1 MIIDKFVS
9 RIFAFVL
16 SFFLISPILLVVLFA
31 FTDRAIAS
39 FPINYL
45 TLKWWVE
52 IFNHRQFAS
61 CLFNSVTIGLSVA
74 LVSSIT
80 GTMAAVGLSKLP
92 TKTASLTLAIICIP
106 IMLPPLVLGIALLSF
121 YVSLGMKLGLHTV
134 IISHLLFTQ
143 PFVILVV
150 YSRMITFDYSVIDR
164 ARDLGAT
171 PLKAFIT
178 ITIPI
183 IQPVVIGAAL
193 LAVALSVD
201 DFIITF
207 FTIGAG
213 NTLPTLVFG
222 MMRTSLRPSVNAIG
236 TIILFMTISSSI
248 IALWITK
255 YRG

>member
-1 MIIDKFVS
+1 MNISKFIS
-9 RIFAFVL
+9 AFFSFVL
-16 SFFLISPILLVVLFA
+16 AFFLISPIILVVLFS
-31 FTDRAIAS
+31 FSDRALAN
-39 FPINYL
+39 FPINNL
-45 TLKWWVE
+45 TFKWWIE
-52 IFNHRQFAS
+52 IFNHRQFMS
-61 CLFNSVTIGLSVA
+61 CLINSITIGISVA

-80 GTMAAVGLSKLP
+80 GTMAAIGLSKMP
-92 TKTASLTLAIICIP
+92 NKSASFILAVISIP
-106 IMLPPLVLGIALLSF
+106 IMLPPLVLGISLLSF
-121 YVSLGMKLGLHTV
+121 YVSIGMKLGLHTV

-143 PFVILVV
+143 PFVILIV
-150 YSRMITFDYSVIDR
+150 YSRMITFDYSVIDS
-164 ARDLGAT
+164 ARDLGAS
-171 PLKAFIT
+171 PLKAFLT
-178 ITIPI
+178 ITVPI
-183 IQPVVIGAAL
+183 IQPVVIGASL

-248 IALWITK
+248 IALWITR

>member
-1 MIIDKFVS
+1 MNISKFIS
-9 RIFAFVL
+9 AFFSFVL
-16 SFFLISPILLVVLFA
+16 AFFLISPIILVVLFS
-31 FTDRAIAS
+31 FSDRALAN
-39 FPINYL
+39 FPINNL
-45 TLKWWVE
+45 TFKWWIE
-52 IFNHRQFAS
+52 IFNHRQFMS
-61 CLFNSVTIGLSVA
+61 CLINSITIGISVA

-80 GTMAAVGLSKLP
+80 GTMAAIGLSKMP
-92 TKTASLTLAIICIP
+92 NKSASLILAVISIP
-106 IMLPPLVLGIALLSF
+106 IMLPPLVLGISLLSF
-121 YVSLGMKLGLHTV
+121 YVSIGMKLGLHTV

-143 PFVILVV
+143 PFVILIV
-150 YSRMITFDYSVIDR
+150 YSRMITFDYSVIDS
-164 ARDLGAT
+164 ARDLGAS
-171 PLKAFIT
+171 PLKAFLT
-178 ITIPI
+178 ITVPI
-183 IQPVVIGAAL
+183 IQPVVIGASL

-248 IALWITK
+248 IALWITR

>member
-1 MIIDKFVS
+1 
-9 RIFAFVL
+9 
-16 SFFLISPILLVVLFA
+16 
-31 FTDRAIAS
+31 
-39 FPINYL
+39 
-45 TLKWWVE
+45 
-52 IFNHRQFAS
+52 
-61 CLFNSVTIGLSVA
+61 
-74 LVSSIT
+74 
-80 GTMAAVGLSKLP
+80 
-92 TKTASLTLAIICIP
+92 
-106 IMLPPLVLGIALLSF
+106 
-121 YVSLGMKLGLHTV
+121 MKLGLHTV

-150 YSRMITFDYSVIDR
+150 YSRMITFDYSVIDS
-164 ARDLGAT
+164 ARDLGAS

-236 TIILFMTISSSI
+236 TIILLMTISSSI

>member
-1 MIIDKFVS
+1 MIIDKFIS
-9 RIFAFVL
+9 RIFALIL
-16 SFFLISPILLVVLFA
+16 SFFLLSPILLVVLFA
-31 FTDRAIAS
+31 FTDRAIAN
-39 FPINYL
+39 FPINSFS
-45 TLKWWVE
+45 LKWWVE

-61 CLFNSVTIGLSVA
+61 CFFNSVTIGLSVA
-74 LVSSIT
+74 FVSAIT
-80 GTMAAVGLSKLP
+80 GTMAAIGLSKLP
-92 TKTASLTLAIICIP
+92 AKTASITLAVISIP

-121 YVSLGMKLGLHTV
+121 YVSIGMKLGLHTV

-150 YSRMITFDYSVIDR
+150 YARMITFDYSVIDS
-164 ARDLGAT
+164 ARDLGAS
-171 PLKAFIT
+171 PLKAFLT
-178 ITIPI
+178 ITMPI

-193 LAVALSVD
+193 LAVALSID

-236 TIILFMTISSSI
+236 TIILLMTISSSI
-248 IALWITK
+248 IALWITR